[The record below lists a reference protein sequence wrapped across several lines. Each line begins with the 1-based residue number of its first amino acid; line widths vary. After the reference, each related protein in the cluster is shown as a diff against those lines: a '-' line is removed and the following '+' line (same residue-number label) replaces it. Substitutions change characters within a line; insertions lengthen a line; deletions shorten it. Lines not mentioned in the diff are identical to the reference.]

1 MENYMN
7 PPVEYKW
14 IDQDIINEY
23 QRCQD
28 KKQVA
33 KIYLISVKEVTEIL
47 KRNK

>member
-7 PPVEYKW
+7 PPVEHQW
-14 IDQDIINEY
+14 TDQDIRNEY

-33 KIYLISVKEVTEIL
+33 KICLISIKEVNEIL

>member
-7 PPVEYKW
+7 PPVDYQW
-14 IDQDIINEY
+14 TGWDIINEY

>member
-7 PPVEYKW
+7 APVGYQW
-14 IDQDIINEY
+14 TDQDIVNEY
-23 QRCQD
+23 HRCQD

-33 KIYLISVKEVTEIL
+33 KIYSISVKEVTEIL

>member
-1 MENYMN
+1 MGNYMN
-7 PPVEYKW
+7 PPVDYQW
-14 IDQDIINEY
+14 TDQDIINEY

-28 KKQVA
+28 KKQVG

>member
-7 PPVEYKW
+7 PPVDCQW
-14 IDQDIINEY
+14 TDRDIINEY

>member
-1 MENYMN
+1 MN
-7 PPVEYKW
+7 PPVDYQW
-14 IDQDIINEY
+14 TGQNIINEY

>member
-7 PPVEYKW
+7 PPVDYQW
-14 IDQDIINEY
+14 TDRDIINEY

-47 KRNK
+47 KLNK

>member
-7 PPVEYKW
+7 PPVDYQW
-14 IDQDIINEY
+14 TGRDIINEY